1 MPSRIKL
8 EIAPIEEDGFHI
20 FISSRINGKKARL
33 LIDTGASRT
42 VFDKDRIRQFIGR
55 KKIKLEKMDKLSI
68 GLGTNS
74 LESHSTVL
82 KTFKLGRILLENY
95 KAVVLDMIHVNQSY
109 SMLGMEMIDGV
120 LGGDLLVE
128 LNAVVNYQKK
138 VLVIS

>member
-8 EIAPIEEDGFHI
+8 EIVPIEEDGFHI
-20 FISSRINGKKARL
+20 FIPCRINGKKARL

-42 VFDKDRIRQFIGR
+42 VFDHDRIRKFIGK
-55 KKIKLEKMDKLSI
+55 KKIKLDKLDKLSI
-68 GLGTNS
+68 GLGTNTM
-74 LESHSTVL
+74 ESHSTIL

-120 LGGDLLVE
+120 LGGDLLVQ
-128 LNAVVNYQKK
+128 LNAVVDYRKK
-138 VLVIS
+138 VLVVS